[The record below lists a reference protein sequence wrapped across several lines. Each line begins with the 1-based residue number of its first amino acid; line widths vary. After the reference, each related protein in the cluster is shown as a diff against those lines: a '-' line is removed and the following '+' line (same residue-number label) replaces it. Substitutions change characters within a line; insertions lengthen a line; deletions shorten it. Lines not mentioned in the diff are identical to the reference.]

1 MTPITLLNEH
11 EFEITINRLA
21 IQLIENHD
29 DFSQS
34 VLIGLQPRGVYLAN
48 RVKNVLKQRYNID
61 VLCGGLDITF
71 YRDDFRRTDKTIVPS
86 ITDIDFE
93 IEHKKVVLIDD
104 VLYTG
109 RTVRAG
115 LDAML
120 AFGRPKQVELLC
132 LIDRRFSRHL
142 PIQPDYVGKHVDAI
156 SSERVAVSWKE
167 LDGSDG
173 VTLITPKENE

>member
-48 RVKNVLKQRYNID
+48 RVKNVLKQRHNID

>member
-1 MTPITLLNEH
+1 MAPIVILNTN

-29 DFSQS
+29 NFSNS
-34 VLIGLQPRGVYLAN
+34 VLIGLQPRGVYLAQ
-48 RVKNVLKQRYNID
+48 RIQKVLNQRHNINS
-61 VLCGGLDITF
+61 VCGGLDITF

-93 IEHKKVVLIDD
+93 IENKNVILVDD

-120 AFGRPKQVELLC
+120 SFGRPKQVELLC

-142 PIQPDYVGKHVDAI
+142 PIQADYVGKQVDSI
-156 SSERVAVSWKE
+156 SSERVQVTWREIEGKDE
-167 LDGSDG
+167 
-173 VTLITPKENE
+173 VTLFTPKDNE

>member
-1 MTPITLLNEH
+1 MAPIVILNTN

-29 DFSQS
+29 NFSES
-34 VLIGLQPRGVYLAN
+34 VLIGLQPRGVYLAQ
-48 RVKNVLKQRYNID
+48 RIQKVLKLRHNINA
-61 VLCGGLDITF
+61 VCGGLDITF

-93 IEHKKVVLIDD
+93 IENKNVILVDD

-120 AFGRPKQVELLC
+120 SFGRPKQVELLC

-142 PIQPDYVGKHVDAI
+142 PIQADYVGKQVDSI
-156 SSERVAVSWKE
+156 SSERVQVTWREIEGKDE
-167 LDGSDG
+167 
-173 VTLITPKENE
+173 VTLFTPKDNE

>member
-1 MTPITLLNEH
+1 MAPIVILNTN

-29 DFSQS
+29 DFSKS
-34 VLIGLQPRGVYLAN
+34 VLIGLQPRGVYLAQ
-48 RVKNVLKQRYNID
+48 RIQKVLKQRHNID
-61 VLCGGLDITF
+61 AICGGLDITF

-86 ITDIDFE
+86 VTDIDFE
-93 IEHKKVVLIDD
+93 IENKNVILIDD
-104 VLYTG
+104 VLYSG

-120 AFGRPKQVELLC
+120 SFGRPKQVELLC

-142 PIQPDYVGKHVDAI
+142 PIQADYVGKQVDSI
-156 SSERVAVSWKE
+156 SSERVQVTWKE
-167 LDGSDG
+167 IEGKDE
-173 VTLITPKENE
+173 VTLFTPKDNE

>member
-1 MTPITLLNEH
+1 MAPIVILNTN

-29 DFSQS
+29 DFSNS
-34 VLIGLQPRGVYLAN
+34 VLIGLQPRGVYLAQ
-48 RVKNVLKQRYNID
+48 RIQKVLKQRHNID
-61 VLCGGLDITF
+61 AICGGLDITF

-93 IEHKKVVLIDD
+93 IENKNVILIDD
-104 VLYTG
+104 VLYSG

-120 AFGRPKQVELLC
+120 SFGRPKQVELLC

-142 PIQPDYVGKHVDAI
+142 PIQADYVGKQVDSI
-156 SSERVAVSWKE
+156 SSERVQVSWKE
-167 LDGSDG
+167 LEGNDE
-173 VTLITPKENE
+173 VTLFTPKDHA